1 MLGKIDAPLNKML
14 SQVEW
19 GEYKLENLFEIAGT
33 KSLDSNAIEFV
44 DKGIN
49 FIGRTFENN
58 GIQGKL
64 QEGILS
70 PMLPLQLLPQ

>member
-1 MLGKIDAPLNKML
+1 ML

-58 GIQGKL
+58 GIQGKITRRNFEPFL
-64 QEGILS
+64 TLS
-70 PMLPLQLLPQ
+70 YSLSS